1 MVRTASI
8 SSRLRS
14 RSERPRI
21 APLLRDEERPV
32 HEIVE
37 HFDISF
43 QGVSQHLRL
52 LADAGLVDRR
62 KAGRHRYYR
71 TRATAL
77 KEIYDWVSRH
87 RRFWEVSLDRL
98 ADYLDDGS

>member
-1 MVRTASI
+1 MN
-8 SSRLRS
+8 
-14 RSERPRI
+14 
-21 APLLRDEERPV
+21 
-32 HEIVE
+32 
-37 HFDISF
+37 
-43 QGVSQHLRL
+43 
-52 LADAGLVDRR
+52 GLVDRR

-71 TRATAL
+71 TRAIAL